1 MYIYESHMGGLYA
14 TYEEMTPEQLYCDGC
29 GDSDTF
35 IGEAD
40 SAEEAW
46 ELLKPNDLQCIG
58 CENANFCERECE
70 EFGDNHYGHYSLE
83 YVLTFISGTFDVVPE
98 IVCVWKER

>member
-14 TYEEMTPEQLYCDGC
+14 NNEELSYEQLYCEQC
-29 GDSDTF
+29 GDSDSL

-46 ELLKPNDLQCIG
+46 ALLKPNDFVCLSCEG
-58 CENANFCERECE
+58 AEFCENECDKFGENF
-70 EFGDNHYGHYSLE
+70 YGNFSLE
-83 YVLTFISGTFDVVPE
+83 YVLTFIGETFDVVPE
-98 IVCVWKER
+98 IEIAWRTV